1 MTRSQNRPLV
11 LALASL
17 KGGVG
22 KTTSAV
28 HIAAHLT
35 QAGCTVLLA
44 DGDRIRTATA
54 WGRGGALPFT
64 VGGMASLSQAGKYDA
79 VVIDS
84 RGGLE
89 DVDLID
95 LAESCAA
102 LILPSTPDLGGMDG
116 MAQTVEVLR
125 SAGIPNDRYAAL
137 LTMVRPGSER
147 KLTEARAA
155 LEDAGIPALAQT
167 VRLSE
172 AFRDANNGG
181 VLVRDVRGNS
191 LAKGL
196 WAEYGRVTGEIVAMT
211 GGSCEFA
218 RRPQEPARLAGR
230 GEGNDS
236 HRAEDRC
243 PS

>member
-1 MTRSQNRPLV
+1 MTRIHSGPLV

-28 HIAAHLT
+28 HIAAHL
-35 QAGCTVLLA
+35 AGSGRTVLLA

-64 VGGMASLSQAGKYDA
+64 VGGMASLSGAGRYDA

-89 DVDLID
+89 DADLVD
-95 LAESCAA
+95 LAESTAA

-125 SAGIPNDRYAAL
+125 AAGIPAGRYAAL
-137 LTMVRPGSER
+137 LTMVRPGSDR
-147 KLTEARAA
+147 KLADARAA
-155 LEDAGIPALAQT
+155 LEDAEIPALIQT

-196 WAEYGRVTGEIVAMT
+196 WAEYGRVTQEIVAMT
-211 GGSCEFA
+211 GGK
-218 RRPQEPARLAGR
+218 L
-230 GEGNDS
+230 
-236 HRAEDRC
+236 
-243 PS
+243 

>member
-1 MTRSQNRPLV
+1 MTHERPRNGPLV

-28 HIAAHLT
+28 HIAAHL
-35 QAGCTVLLA
+35 AGAGRTVLLA

-54 WGRGGALPFT
+54 WGRGGELPFT
-64 VGGMASLSQAGKYDA
+64 VGGMASLSGAGKYDA

-89 DVDLID
+89 DADLVD
-95 LAESCAA
+95 LAESSAA

-125 SAGIPNDRYAAL
+125 AAGIPEGRYAAL
-137 LTMVRPGSER
+137 LTMARPGSER
-147 KLTEARAA
+147 KLADARAA
-155 LEDAGIPALAQT
+155 LEDAGIPALSQT
-167 VRLSE
+167 IRLSE

-181 VLVRDVRGNS
+181 VLVRDVRGNP

-196 WAEYGRVTGEIVAMT
+196 WAEYGRVT
-211 GGSCEFA
+211 
-218 RRPQEPARLAGR
+218 QEVITMAG
-230 GEGNDS
+230 
-236 HRAEDRC
+236 ATL
-243 PS
+243 

>member
-1 MTRSQNRPLV
+1 MASTSRPDAGPLV
-11 LALASL
+11 IALASL

-28 HIAAHLT
+28 HIAAHLAH
-35 QAGCTVLLA
+35 AGEKVLLA

-54 WGRGGALPFT
+54 WGRGGHLPFT
-64 VGGMASLSQAGKYDA
+64 VGGMTSLSQAAKYSA
-79 VVIDS
+79 IVIDS

-89 DVDLID
+89 DADLVE

-125 SAGIPNDRYAAL
+125 GAGIPATRYAAL
-137 LTMVRPGSER
+137 LTMVRPGNDR
-147 KLTEARAA
+147 KLSEARAA
-155 LEDAGIPALAQT
+155 LADAQIPALQQT

-196 WAEYGRVTGEIVAMT
+196 WAEYERVTQEIVEMA
-211 GGSCEFA
+211 A
-218 RRPQEPARLAGR
+218 NA
-230 GEGNDS
+230 
-236 HRAEDRC
+236 
-243 PS
+243 

>member
-1 MTRSQNRPLV
+1 MTRAHNGPLV

-28 HIAAHLT
+28 HIAAHL
-35 QAGCTVLLA
+35 AESWHTVLLA
-44 DGDRIRTATA
+44 DGDRIRTAMA

-64 VGGMASLSQAGKYDA
+64 VGGMASLSGAGKYDA

-89 DVDLID
+89 DADLID
-95 LAESCAA
+95 LA
-102 LILPSTPDLGGMDG
+102 D
-116 MAQTVEVLR
+116 
-125 SAGIPNDRYAAL
+125 
-137 LTMVRPGSER
+137 
-147 KLTEARAA
+147 ARAA

-167 VRLSE
+167 VRLPE

-196 WAEYGRVTGEIVAMT
+196 WAEYGRVTREIVAMT
-211 GGSCEFA
+211 GGK
-218 RRPQEPARLAGR
+218 L
-230 GEGNDS
+230 
-236 HRAEDRC
+236 
-243 PS
+243 

>member
-1 MTRSQNRPLV
+1 MTASLYAGRVTPTLSEHTGPLV
-11 LALASL
+11 IAFASF

-28 HIAAHLT
+28 HVAAHLAY
-35 QAGCTVLLA
+35 AGERVLLA

-54 WGRGGALPFT
+54 WGRGGSMPFT
-64 VGGMASLSQAGKYDA
+64 VGSMAILSQAGKYDA

-89 DVDLID
+89 DADLVD
-95 LAESCAA
+95 LAESSAA

-125 SAGIPNDRYAAL
+125 EAGIPTSRYAVL
-137 LTMVRPGSER
+137 LTMVRPNNDR
-147 KLTEARAA
+147 KLQDARGA
-155 LEDAGIPALAQT
+155 LADAGIPVLDQT

-172 AFRDANNGG
+172 AFRDANNAS
-181 VLVRDVRGNS
+181 VLVKDVKGNS

-196 WAEYGRVTGEIVAMT
+196 WFEYELSLI
-211 GGSCEFA
+211 
-218 RRPQEPARLAGR
+218 
-230 GEGNDS
+230 
-236 HRAEDRC
+236 HI
-243 PS
+243 

>member
-1 MTRSQNRPLV
+1 MTSPAASTPAGPLV
-11 LALASL
+11 IALASL

-28 HIAAHLT
+28 HIAAHLAY
-35 QAGCTVLLA
+35 AGERVLLA

-54 WGRGGALPFT
+54 WGRGGKMPFT
-64 VGGMASLSQAGKYDA
+64 VGGMTMLSQAAKYSA
-79 VVIDS
+79 IVIDS

-89 DVDLID
+89 DADLVE
-95 LAESCAA
+95 LGESCSA

-125 SAGIPNDRYAAL
+125 GAGIPQGRYAAL

-147 KLTEARAA
+147 KLADARAA
-155 LEDAGIPALAQT
+155 LSDAGIPALHQT

-196 WAEYGRVTGEIVAMT
+196 WTEYERVTQEIV
-211 GGSCEFA
+211 
-218 RRPQEPARLAGR
+218 QLAGV
-230 GEGNDS
+230 G
-236 HRAEDRC
+236 A
-243 PS
+243 